1 MLEVFSKIKKFM
13 RLDMQ
18 RRTLLIEAFFYLGRA
33 RYLKLLP
40 FEKIAPSLGEQS
52 TETSINSSI
61 HNQMITD
68 VSYAVITASKHT
80 FWDSSCLVQA
90 IAATRMLNKRKIEST
105 LYMGIARDEDGSM
118 IAHAWVRSG
127 SLYVTGAETMNKFT
141 VVKTFAKGPVYKK
154 GFSSN
159 QENHR
164 KMGN

>member
-1 MLEVFSKIKKFM
+1 MLGVFSKIKKFM
-13 RLDMQ
+13 QLNMQ

-40 FEKIAPSLGEQS
+40 FEKVAPSLGEQS
-52 TETSINSSI
+52 TETSISSSV
-61 HNQMITD
+61 HDQMITD

-127 SLYVTGAETMNKFT
+127 SLFVTGAETMNQFT
-141 VVKTFAKGPVYKK
+141 VVKTFAKGPYYQK
-154 GFSSN
+154 GISSKG
-159 QENHR
+159 ENHR
-164 KMGN
+164 KMEN